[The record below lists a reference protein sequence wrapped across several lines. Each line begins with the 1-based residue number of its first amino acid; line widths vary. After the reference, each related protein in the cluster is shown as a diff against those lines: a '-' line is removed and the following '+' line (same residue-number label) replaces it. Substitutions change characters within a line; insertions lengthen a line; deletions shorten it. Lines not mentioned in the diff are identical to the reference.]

1 MKHDNN
7 VLSFTVNE
15 SLYVEGMEGI
25 EEMLAISLDPDIAIE
40 TFYEDVQIRG
50 LIILQGEYKKS
61 PDNQENTS
69 LGNESHI
76 QIMEKMIETEE
87 DQVMFSHRF
96 PVEVTVSEN
105 RITDINDVKVEV
117 VAFDYEIPSNYRLNI
132 TAELHIHGILN
143 ENALRK
149 VEEENEQNLTDDT
162 ERIESEEKQ
171 TNEKEQ
177 KGSQVKKEDNVKEET
192 TTSENNS
199 IIKTEDF
206 EITEDS
212 IEAKYKS
219 ENEKV
224 VSHVEKLNEGEETID
239 IQLIENE
246 EIEEQDEVEDVL
258 FLTDLFADVQ
268 EESVSTMRIHIIQA
282 DDTIE
287 SVAKRYD
294 MSALQLMKNN
304 QLNADEMTPGKLIYI
319 HTDK

>member
-162 ERIESEEKQ
+162 ERNESEEKQ